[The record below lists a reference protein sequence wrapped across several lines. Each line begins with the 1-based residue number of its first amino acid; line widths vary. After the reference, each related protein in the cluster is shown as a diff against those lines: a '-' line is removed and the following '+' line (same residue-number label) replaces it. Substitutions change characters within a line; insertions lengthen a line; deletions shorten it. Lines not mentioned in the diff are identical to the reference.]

1 MILLQENIYTLYI
14 YSRSNSVWLN
24 IALVCVCVWVIW
36 TFEGSSRETLKSSLP
51 FLKVFDS

>member
-24 IALVCVCVWVIW
+24 IALVCVCVFVYIW
-36 TFEGSSRETLKSSLP
+36 TFEGSSRETLKSSTI
-51 FLKVFDS
+51 FEGI